1 MTACRERRNRSLER
15 SGLSNLLR
23 DVSETKV
30 ASAVLPWSMRMMIRL
45 NAIPWMGV
53 IEHLCHGSRGVAS
66 RERETYDNL
75 DYLGDVPS

>member
-1 MTACRERRNRSLER
+1 MAACRERRKRSLER
-15 SGLSNLLR
+15 SGLSTSNLLR

-45 NAIPWMGV
+45 NAMPWVGV
-53 IEHLCHGSRGVAS
+53 IEYSCHGSRDVAS
-66 RERETYDNL
+66 NETHDNL